1 MRVLV
6 CGGRHYD
13 DRKKMDR
20 VLRFIDTHKGP
31 IKTLIHGAARGA
43 DSLAAAWAKD
53 TGLDEFGEVLA
64 FPADWN
70 KHGVAAGP
78 IRNLEMLLDGKPDL
92 VVAFPGGNGTKN
104 MIHLARKYGVPVQI
118 ISAVHADHH
127 PPGE

>member
-6 CGGRHYD
+6 CGGRKYA
-13 DRKKMDR
+13 DREKMDR
-20 VLRFIDTHKGP
+20 VLRLVDNAKGP
-31 IKTLIHGAARGA
+31 IKTLIHGAASGA

-53 TGLDEFGEVLA
+53 CGLDEFGEVLA

-78 IRNLEMLLDGKPDL
+78 IRNLKMLLDGKPDL

-104 MIHLARKYGVPVQI
+104 MIQLAQKYGVPVQVI
-118 ISAVHADHH
+118 RS
-127 PPGE
+127 